1 MLFGLLVFATFS
13 PYIVLAF
20 FNHPSADDFCYAI
33 SFRDPDFKY
42 FFSVVL
48 DWYRRWNARYFSVTL
63 IGAFSRYL
71 DLIETY
77 KFVPLLLFLGWIV
90 SGFTFLKSI
99 FDSTRWPA
107 IIAGGLTFCIFYVVS
122 MPDISA
128 GFYWA
133 NSAFQYQTGNIL
145 SFVALAGMVRIGTTQ
160 RPRISTLVT
169 AIMLF
174 AVVGSTELHMAFMVI
189 LVTTIAVYV
198 LSAGGRHR
206 HTWIFLLLVTLLSA
220 ALLILAPGNE
230 GRGQHFTGRHQLW
243 FSIVESAYHT
253 GMWCLRW
260 LGNPLLW
267 VVTLL
272 NVLWLWSSAKESRFS
287 QRLRRPHLAI
297 ILPCW
302 IITLFAC
309 FFIAFWSMGV
319 SLPGR
324 ALNVAYFIFLM
335 GWFSIVTVGVKDIQI
350 ARVASTNTLKRNATC
365 QIIGVMAA
373 TAMITGLLNT
383 NSFRTAS
390 ADLFNRAQRYDNIF
404 KTRYLTIARSR
415 TQNQNLMVRVPRVKG
430 SERPN
435 TIMVD
440 DITENERDFRNECYA
455 EYFLIP
461 SIKAIKERFWEKSN
475 PTRLNG
481 ENQRIRSQEN
491 INSIL
496 VLQHQPNSAIDNV
509 SCAVKGISPD
519 GQPDLV
525 FSIDMNIPDDE
536 GPLQAITRFKLQRE
550 TPPRI
555 YQTTDQNFALGVSR
569 GLYEPLINNQN
580 GRIRIQK
587 PGAGQRL
594 WLFACADG
602 FENSESSYTLEARF
616 QRNLPTNKVTR

>member
-1 MLFGLLVFATFS
+1 MIMLFGLLVFATFS
-13 PYIVLAF
+13 PYIFLAF

-42 FFSVVL
+42 FFSVVF

-71 DLIETY
+71 DLIEIY
-77 KFVPLLLFLGWIV
+77 KFVPLLLFLGWLV

-99 FDSTRWPA
+99 FDSTRWPVVV
-107 IIAGGLTFCIFYVVS
+107 AGGLTFCIFYIVS

-133 NSAFQYQTGNIL
+133 NSAFQYQTGNVL

-160 RPRISTLVT
+160 RPRISTSVT

-189 LVTTIAVYV
+189 LVTTITVYV
-198 LSAGGRHR
+198 FSAGGRHR
-206 HTWIFLLLVTLLSA
+206 RTWAFLLLVTLLSA

-243 FSIVESAYHT
+243 FSIAESAYHT

-267 VVTLL
+267 VATLL
-272 NVLWLWSSAKESRFS
+272 NVLWLWSCAQESRFF
-287 QRLRRPHLAI
+287 QRLRRSHLAI

-302 IITLFAC
+302 AITLFAC

-350 ARVASTNTLKRNATC
+350 ARVVSTSTLKPSAIF

-373 TAMITGLLNT
+373 TAMIIGLLNAD
-383 NSFRTAS
+383 SFRTAS
-390 ADLFNRAQRYDNIF
+390 ADLFDRAQRYDNIF
-404 KTRYLTIARSR
+404 KTRYLAISRSR
-415 TQNQNLMVRVPRVKG
+415 AQNQNLMVRVPRVKG

-455 EYFLIP
+455 EYFHIP
-461 SIKAIKERFWEKSN
+461 GIKAIKERFWEKSN
-475 PTRLNG
+475 PIRLNG
-481 ENQRIRSQEN
+481 ENQRIQSQEN
-491 INSIL
+491 ISSIL
-496 VLQHQPNSAIDNV
+496 VLQHEPNSTTDNV

-525 FSIDMNIPDDE
+525 FTIDMNIPDDE

-569 GLYEPLINNQN
+569 GRYEPLVNNQN
-580 GRIRIQK
+580 GRIRIQI
-587 PGAGQRL
+587 PGVGQRL

-602 FENSESSYTLEARF
+602 FENPESSYALEARF
-616 QRNLPTNKVTR
+616 QRNLP